1 MRKVYTKRYSNIL
14 GPDQNAK
21 SSGTYKSSPKSLVLV
36 QSAVMNDREPRASE
50 RGAFCMEGM
59 NRFSSLQGHADGQT
73 QVIRPC
79 EGGIHTCACGRGAP
93 SLPPS
98 LPPFLPG
105 EMGHLTHLPR
115 SRTQASSVC
124 PVIGV
129 SNSMCAHSL
138 SRLASHGAAP
148 AAGTTFLLLPTSRG
162 I

>member
-59 NRFSSLQGHADGQT
+59 NRFSSLQGHADGRT
-73 QVIRPC
+73 DASYTSMR
-79 EGGIHTCACGRGAP
+79 GRDTYMRMRAWG

-98 LPPFLPG
+98 FPTSLPSWRNG
-105 EMGHLTHLPR
+105 
-115 SRTQASSVC
+115 SSDSS
-124 PVIGV
+124 PAL
-129 SNSMCAHSL
+129 AHSGIISL
-138 SRLASHGAAP
+138 SSYR
-148 AAGTTFLLLPTSRG
+148 R